1 VRTRAASRGGNHL
14 RLSVRELAKDEAL
27 GGAEH
32 GAHLFAKAIPL
43 LAASRETGP
52 VFLDFDGIALATAS
66 YLRESVLALRDYCR
80 RNRPEVQVV
89 VANACPVVLE
99 ELEFLL
105 TRLRDAMTVCRLDQ
119 RGRASEPKV
128 IGVLDEKQ
136 AVTLHA
142 VLELGGADASTLTRK
157 FKSEKITTTGWNNRL
172 AGLADK
178 GILIESRRG
187 KSKLYKPI
195 VEGLVYGS

>member
-1 VRTRAASRGGNHL
+1 MNHL
-14 RLSVRELAKDEAL
+14 RLSVSELAKDEAL
-27 GGAEH
+27 GGAEN
-32 GAHLFAKAIPL
+32 GAHLFANAIPL
-43 LAASRETGP
+43 LAASRHAGP

-157 FKSEKITTTGWNNRL
+157 FKSEKITSTGWNNRL

-178 GILIESRRG
+178 GILIESRQG
-187 KSKLYKPI
+187 KSKLYRPI
-195 VEGLVYGS
+195 VEGLVYGT